1 MNNTVNNTETEVE
14 LASAGQRIAAY
25 IINNAIWFV
34 LMFIMGFVWA
44 ALVGKPTNADT
55 VKLGMWVIAVSIT
68 YLVIQVILMSR
79 DGQSIGKKIMGIKVI
94 DANGET
100 AGFVRFFLL
109 REIVFFIVFVVNVIV
124 FSIPLNIVLD
134 LNGQY
139 QTIPALIMTIIC
151 GMMLYFAKDRRTLQD
166 RLANTYVIKLPE
178 NLPEKLP
185 EKQEVMMKEEV
196 MMKDTEIEVEL
207 ASAGQ
212 RIGAYIIN
220 NVIWLVLMIVMVF
233 VWSALAYKP
242 TEDDIVILS
251 IWIIVISIIYGAIQ
265 AIFMSRDG
273 QSIGKKIMNI
283 KVIDKDGETAGFVRN
298 VLLRETVFNI
308 ICMVLSI
315 PFTIMVS
322 EKAAQI
328 PAFIALLICFVML
341 FVAADRRTLQ
351 DKLANTYVIQLPKK
365 KSSVSFKV
373 K

>member
-1 MNNTVNNTETEVE
+1 MNN
-14 LASAGQRIAAY
+14 
-25 IINNAIWFV
+25 
-34 LMFIMGFVWA
+34 
-44 ALVGKPTNADT
+44 
-55 VKLGMWVIAVSIT
+55 
-68 YLVIQVILMSR
+68 
-79 DGQSIGKKIMGIKVI
+79 
-94 DANGET
+94 
-100 AGFVRFFLL
+100 
-109 REIVFFIVFVVNVIV
+109 
-124 FSIPLNIVLD
+124 LN
-134 LNGQY
+134 
-139 QTIPALIMTIIC
+139 
-151 GMMLYFAKDRRTLQD
+151 
-166 RLANTYVIKLPE
+166 
-178 NLPEKLP
+178 
-185 EKQEVMMKEEV
+185 
-196 MMKDTEIEVEL
+196 DTEIEVEL

-220 NVIWLVLMIVMVF
+220 NVIWLVLMMVMVF
-233 VWSALAYKP
+233 VWSALVYKP
-242 TEDDIVILS
+242 TEADIVKLS
-251 IWIIVISIIYGAIQ
+251 MWIIVISIIYGAIQ

>member
-1 MNNTVNNTETEVE
+1 MNNTVNNTEIEVE

-44 ALVGKPTNADT
+44 ALVGKPTEADT
-55 VKLGMWVIAVSIT
+55 VKLGMWVIAVSII

-109 REIVFFIVFVVNVIV
+109 REIVFSIVFVVNVIV

-139 QTIPALIMTIIC
+139 QTIPALVMTIIC

-166 RLANTYVIKLPE
+166 GLANTYVIKLPKKM
-178 NLPEKLP
+178 PEKLP
-185 EKQEVMMKEEV
+185 EKQEVMMREEV
-196 MMKDTEIEVEL
+196 MMKDSEIEVEL
-207 ASAGQ
+207 ASPRQ
-212 RIGAYIIN
+212 RINAVIIN
-220 NVIWLVLMIVMVF
+220 GLIYFAVVMITVAISFSLGLDKKQLIVLPILGILIVH
-233 VWSALAYKP
+233 
-242 TEDDIVILS
+242 IVQLIL
-251 IWIIVISIIYGAIQ
+251 
-265 AIFMSRDG
+265 MSRDG
-273 QSIGKKIMNI
+273 QTIGKKIMGV
-283 KVIDKDGETAGFVRN
+283 KVIDADGETAGFVRFF
-298 VLLRETVFNI
+298 LLREAVYNI
-308 ICMVLSI
+308 IL
-315 PFTIMVS
+315 TILGVPLGVALNS
-322 EKAAQI
+322 EQVAQI
-328 PAFIALLICFVML
+328 PSIIALLICLVML

>member
-1 MNNTVNNTETEVE
+1 MNNTVNNTEIEVE

-44 ALVGKPTNADT
+44 ALVGKPTEADT
-55 VKLGMWVIAVSIT
+55 VKLGMWVIAVSII

-109 REIVFFIVFVVNVIV
+109 REIVFSIVFVVNVIV

-139 QTIPALIMTIIC
+139 QTIPALVMTIIC

-166 RLANTYVIKLPE
+166 RLANTYVIKLPK
-178 NLPEKLP
+178 KLP
-185 EKQEVMMKEEV
+185 EKQEVMMREEV
-196 MMKDTEIEVEL
+196 MMKDSEIEVEL
-207 ASAGQ
+207 ASPRQ
-212 RIGAYIIN
+212 RISAVIIN
-220 NVIWLVLMIVMVF
+220 GLIYFAVVMITVAISFSLGFDKKQLIVLPILGVLIVH
-233 VWSALAYKP
+233 
-242 TEDDIVILS
+242 IVQLIL
-251 IWIIVISIIYGAIQ
+251 
-265 AIFMSRDG
+265 MSRDG
-273 QSIGKKIMNI
+273 QTIGKKIMGV
-283 KVIDKDGETAGFVRN
+283 KVIDADGETAGFVRFF
-298 VLLRETVFNI
+298 LLREAVYNI
-308 ICMVLSI
+308 IL
-315 PFTIMVS
+315 TILGVPLGVALNS
-322 EKAAQI
+322 EQAAQI
-328 PAFIALLICFVML
+328 PAFIALLICLVML
-341 FVAADRRTLQ
+341 FVAIDRRTLQ